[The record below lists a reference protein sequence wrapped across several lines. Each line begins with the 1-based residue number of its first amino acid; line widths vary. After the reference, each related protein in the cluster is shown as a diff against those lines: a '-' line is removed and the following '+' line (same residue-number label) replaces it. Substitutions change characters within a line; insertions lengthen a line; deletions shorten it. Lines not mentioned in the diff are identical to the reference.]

1 MTAETLSAVAG
12 VVLSLAFSYV
22 PGLAPWFGQLE
33 ATYKR
38 LVMAGSLAVVSII
51 VVALSCW
58 NITPL
63 VVCNQAGLVELVSA
77 FLAAL
82 VANQAAYLISPK
94 AAR

>member
-22 PGLAPWFGQLE
+22 PGLSAWFDGLE

-38 LVMAGSLAVVSII
+38 LVMAGALLAVSAA

-58 NITPL
+58 NVTPL
-63 VVCNQAGLVELVSA
+63 VACNQDGVVALVSA
-77 FLAAL
+77 FIAAL
-82 VANQAAYLISPK
+82 VANQSAYLITPK
-94 AAR
+94 ASQ

>member
-38 LVMAGSLAVVSII
+38 LVMAGSLLIVSIV

-63 VVCNQAGLVELVSA
+63 VACTQDGIVALVSA

-82 VANQAAYLISPK
+82 VANQAAYLISPR
-94 AAR
+94 AR

>member
-33 ATYKR
+33 ATMKR
-38 LVMAGSLAVVSII
+38 LVMAGSLLIVSIV

-63 VVCNQAGLVELVSA
+63 VACTQDGIVALVSA

-82 VANQAAYLISPK
+82 VANQAAYLISPR
-94 AAR
+94 AR